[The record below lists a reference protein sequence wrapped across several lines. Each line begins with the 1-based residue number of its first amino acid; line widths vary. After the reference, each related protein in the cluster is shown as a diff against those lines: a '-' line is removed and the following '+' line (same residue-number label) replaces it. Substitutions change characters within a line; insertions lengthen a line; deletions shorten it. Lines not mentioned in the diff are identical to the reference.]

1 MDHGTRVNL
10 DAEPSAI
17 QRLSLAGLAT
27 VAEGTSPSAAAARE
41 ALAAYEQGIAD
52 GKSEKDAA
60 TIARRV
66 LLSAL
71 KG

>member
-1 MDHGTRVNL
+1 MDGKRVNL
-10 DAEPSAI
+10 DHEPDAI

-27 VAEGTSPSAAAARE
+27 IAEGDSPSAAAARA

-52 GKSEKDAA
+52 GRGEKDAA
-60 TIARRV
+60 TIARNV